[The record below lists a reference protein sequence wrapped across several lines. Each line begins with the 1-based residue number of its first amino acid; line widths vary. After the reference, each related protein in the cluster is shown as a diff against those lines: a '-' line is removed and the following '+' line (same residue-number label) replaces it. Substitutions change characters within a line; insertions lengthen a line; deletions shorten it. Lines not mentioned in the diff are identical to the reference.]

1 MSKQLVIEGSL
12 QRARFKLEIDLRIDL
27 SDALGIMGATGAG
40 KTTLLRVIAG
50 LERDFFGR
58 VEFCGDLWHDGN
70 QFDRV
75 PTHQRGLGVVF
86 QDSRLLPGRTVES
99 NLAFAMR
106 RAPTRDTKLACE
118 TLTEALDLNHL
129 LSEPAE
135 MLSGG
140 ERQRAALARAL
151 LAKPRLLLLDEP
163 LSNLDAKLRLEMRTE
178 IRRIV
183 DEASIT
189 TIYVTHDQEE
199 ALSLADRMA
208 VLKDG
213 HVVQVGAPRDLY
225 DRPEDRFT
233 ASFLGDTNF
242 LDGRV
247 VETSG
252 QDVFV
257 ETALGRLR
265 SRGSRPENLTETVTV
280 SIRPEAIQL
289 RTDEAKSS
297 AETLNLAPMTVSASM
312 FLGQTAEVSLTAG
325 DASLRA
331 LELHPRVVRSP
342 GEALNVVFAAEDVV
356 LLNA

>member
-1 MSKQLVIEGSL
+1 MSGVSVKSLVKKFGPTVAVAGVDLHMESG
-12 QRARFKLEIDLRIDL
+12 KLFFL
-27 SDALGIMGATGAG
+27 LGPSGCG
-40 KTTLLRVIAG
+40 KTTLLRMIAG
-50 LERDFFGR
+50 FETPTSGAIHFGEREVSKLPPEKRDAGMVFQGYALWPHLSVFENVAFGLRVRKTPAAEIRTRVGEALEL
-58 VEFCGDLWHDGN
+58 VKM
-70 QFDRV
+70 
-75 PTHQRGLGVVF
+75 TGLG
-86 QDSRLLPGRTVES
+86 DRK
-99 NLAFAMR
+99 
-106 RAPTRDTKLACE
+106 PTQ
-118 TLTEALDLNHL
+118 
-129 LSEPAE
+129 
-135 MLSGG
+135 LSGG
-140 ERQRAALARAL
+140 QQQRVALARAL
-151 LAKPRLLLLDEP
+151 AFRPSVLLLDEP